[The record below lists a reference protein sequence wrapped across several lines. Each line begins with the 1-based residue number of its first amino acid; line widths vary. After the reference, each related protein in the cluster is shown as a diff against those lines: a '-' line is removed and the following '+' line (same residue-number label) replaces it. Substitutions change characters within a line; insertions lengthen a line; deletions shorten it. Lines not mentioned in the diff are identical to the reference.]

1 MSGDSFA
8 YLCTYTGILYYSTLV
23 GTLLIF
29 KKKEIILLHIG
40 DIFLSKYLFLGEH

>member
-8 YLCTYTGILYYSTLV
+8 YLCTYTGILYWSTLV

-29 KKKEIILLHIG
+29 KKEEMLFCYTLV
-40 DIFLSKYLFLGEH
+40 IFAL